1 MIAIKRKQFGRCRA
15 KLRARDIGWRPI
27 VLHWRKRRRQLT
39 NMIVR
44 RVETST
50 RVLSFPQFHFHFANQ
65 TYRSLTSIS
74 RGATSSTRIFNT
86 QVIRAELRAKTKPTS
101 LMESIGYQQTSA
113 ADPRNSLLHEQRAVG
128 TLQISGLK
136 SASANVVAPQRLTL
150 SRYLLSQPRFRS
162 RRQFAAKEEHAL
174 SFKTQSRFVQP
185 HTPAWITVRARNI
198 NSAPEVMHRN
208 KPVPPPHYS
217 RTEELIWRRVAKT
230 TSDIDE
236 LVRRQNVIDSSEP
249 LFPSA
254 PTQSTQIDP
263 APRSDAAT
271 AGLVTKLDPAL
282 MDRLANDV
290 IRRMEKRVR
299 IERER
304 RGL

>member
-1 MIAIKRKQFGRCRA
+1 
-15 KLRARDIGWRPI
+15 
-27 VLHWRKRRRQLT
+27 
-39 NMIVR
+39 
-44 RVETST
+44 
-50 RVLSFPQFHFHFANQ
+50 
-65 TYRSLTSIS
+65 
-74 RGATSSTRIFNT
+74 
-86 QVIRAELRAKTKPTS
+86 
-101 LMESIGYQQTSA
+101 
-113 ADPRNSLLHEQRAVG
+113 
-128 TLQISGLK
+128 
-136 SASANVVAPQRLTL
+136 
-150 SRYLLSQPRFRS
+150 
-162 RRQFAAKEEHAL
+162 
-174 SFKTQSRFVQP
+174 
-185 HTPAWITVRARNI
+185 
-198 NSAPEVMHRN
+198 MHRN

-217 RTEELIWRRVAKT
+217 RTEELIWRRVVKT

-249 LFPSA
+249 LLSHSS

-263 APRSDAAT
+263 AQTSDAAT